1 LKSSQ
6 EDIELLETYIKG
18 RLSPEEKAD
27 FEVRLSKESDLNS
40 DCNDLKILM
49 EGMRVSVLE
58 KKLDMLKNLENNTT
72 AIVPNETKND
82 LPPFLSSKK
91 IWLAGIIIL
100 FLAIFGWWIF
110 MENRSDI
117 SQKNNQL
124 FADRFDRELIIH
136 SIERSADGSDSLTV
150 EQKIAYD
157 LYSIQEFEDAI
168 PKLHQLWK
176 MQNDTMAYFYLGISY
191 LATGKKYEGKKIL
204 SNNAIVTNPYFKQKA
219 DSILSEYKK

>member
-1 LKSSQ
+1 MKSSQ

-100 FLAIFGWWIF
+100 FLAIFGWWMVNIF
-110 MENRSDI
+110 TNRLPKENES
-117 SQKNNQL
+117 L
-124 FADRFDRELIIH
+124 FASRIDSDFILH
-136 SIERSADGSDSLTV
+136 KTERSTGITDSLSV
-150 EQKIAYD
+150 QQRIAYD
-157 LYSIQEFEDAI
+157 LFTIEEFAEAI
-168 PKLHQLWK
+168 PLLDSLWRTHH
-176 MQNDTMAYFYLGISY
+176 DTLAYFYLGLSY
-191 LATGKKYEGKKIL
+191 RVQGEKEKSQGILLDTILLNNPRFKSSVEKI
-204 SNNAIVTNPYFKQKA
+204 NK
-219 DSILSEYKK
+219 